1 MKQPIVYILANQP
14 NGTLYIGVT
23 SNLSKRIYEHK
34 SHAVEGFTDKYDIG
48 LLVWYEVH
56 ETMESAIVRE
66 KALKRWNRAWK
77 IELIE
82 KDNRDWRDLYEDI
95 V

>member
-1 MKQPIVYILANQP
+1 
-14 NGTLYIGVT
+14 VT

-34 SHAVEGFTDKYDIG
+34 SHAAEGFTDKYSIG

-56 ETMESAIVRE
+56 ESMEAAIVRE

-82 KDNRDWRDLYEDI
+82 KDNRDWKDLYEDI